1 MRLLR
6 SRARASS
13 LTTKAISRCRL
24 LLLLAQQSF
33 HESALFPLSNPP
45 YLCRTKQHLP
55 SKKVL
60 KMSNT
65 MGIASA
71 FVLSSLFL
79 SPFAVAEESP
89 AFVAHN
95 AARAASYEEH
105 QGEMTA
111 KAKEAAQTPQAS
123 MSSSQPR
130 VEKDS

>member
-1 MRLLR
+1 MNP
-6 SRARASS
+6 A
-13 LTTKAISRCRL
+13 
-24 LLLLAQQSF
+24 F
-33 HESALFPLSNPP
+33 FPTPDILIFA
-45 YLCRTKQHLP
+45 RTKQHLP

-60 KMSNT
+60 KMSNS